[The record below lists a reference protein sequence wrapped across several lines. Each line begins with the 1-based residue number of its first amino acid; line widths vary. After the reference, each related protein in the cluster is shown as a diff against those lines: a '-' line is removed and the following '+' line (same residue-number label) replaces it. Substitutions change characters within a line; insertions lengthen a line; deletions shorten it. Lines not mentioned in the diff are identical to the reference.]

1 MSEHIV
7 LHLMSS
13 ASAKRLITPSQLA
26 LFSRSPVIGVWWE
39 ELAAQKL
46 FTEQR
51 PDVTSLDELLFASGL
66 EHEEVL
72 LADLEAAGADVHR
85 QQPVDPDGP
94 PQEQDYAN
102 TLAAMREGRQ
112 FIHQAA
118 LRNGEIRGWADLLER
133 VEETP
138 SVLGSWSYRPIEC
151 KLSSHPKPIYL
162 VQACAYCE
170 LLEPL
175 LGHRPEQFRL
185 YLGGKRFRS
194 YATSAFWAWYEQ
206 LRQRYRDFRDS
217 FNPSVEPEDEPGD
230 HGLWTAF
237 IDQRLEDKKDL
248 ILVAGMRRAQRSKL
262 RAAGIHT
269 IDDLA
274 ALEPGVTV
282 SGLDAEILERLRAQA
297 EIQTAPAQADGR
309 PPYRVRPADQQE
321 RGLGALPQAD
331 EGDVWFD
338 MEGYPDPITG
348 TKLEYLFGVCFRE
361 PGSTD
366 IVFKAWWAHD
376 LPAEK
381 AAFEGLIDWI
391 AAHRERHPG
400 LHVYHYA
407 SYEKTAL
414 GTLAARHQTR
424 ERLIDQW
431 LTEGVLVDLYP
442 IVRHGLLLGAPS
454 YSIKKVE
461 LLFQPARDGAVET
474 AADSV
479 VQYAEWLRSGEPRR
493 AGEAPAGSPRLQAIE
508 DYNRDDCLS
517 TARLHDFLLE
527 QRRLLGLPD
536 RPLVLPGRLEEE
548 AEFGKAGAAESAQAK
563 RNREAIETLMR
574 TSEVLLEELPAE
586 RRDTLQPPPPGVDDP
601 AAATI
606 EAAEAEPGPRGLS
619 IRLHRLLAQL
629 LPFHLRERKVE
640 WWAFFDRLEQNPDER
655 FTDAEVIAAA
665 TLESIEEK
673 QTPRATHKEL
683 TYSFDTEQPLKLR
696 NTAGNLL
703 RLYLPDEEVSL
714 AAEVDEEEGTVV
726 LKLTGKVE
734 RDRAE
739 AGRPISVPARTDL
752 VLFPPDI
759 SQHLRPHLARQA
771 RFWVDDREHL
781 SAAMRHLLERRVMP
795 ELEPINARTREDPDN
810 TPSDLAAFLATADGV
825 ALALQGPPGAGKTT
839 VTAKVIALLA
849 ARDHRIAV
857 SSNSH
862 PAINHL
868 LRRCQVA
875 MASNGSKARVV
886 KCTGSSPRP
895 DDEEAF
901 QGTGISCVLQKDLRP
916 EMAVVG
922 GTVFV
927 FAKHEEEAFD
937 LLVIDEAGQ
946 VSLANLLAMASCARN
961 ILVVGDQQQLSQ
973 PTRAAHPG
981 DSGLSCL
988 DYVMEHHAVVPP
1000 DRGVFLATSW
1010 RMAPPL
1016 AQVVSE
1022 LFYERELTAAAANA
1036 ANRVEWRGPAQ
1047 GLLFLPVLHSGNST
1061 GSDEEVEQVAALVA
1075 ALRGQPFRRAG
1086 RDGVEPGVLDWRE
1099 ILITAPYNVQVSRL
1113 KRRLGPEARIG
1124 TVDKF
1129 QGQEAAVA
1137 IHSLTSSDAE
1147 QAPRGLGFL
1156 LDPHR
1161 LNVAISRGQCL
1172 TIVVGSPTLSS
1183 GIAAQVDEVIQ
1194 LNRLCRLMAES

>member
-1 MSEHIV
+1 MPG
-7 LHLMSS
+7 
-13 ASAKRLITPSQLA
+13 RLITPSQLA
-26 LFSRSPVIGVWWE
+26 LFSRSPVIGAWWE

-46 FTEQR
+46 FTDRR
-51 PDVTSLDELLFASGL
+51 PDVTSLDELLFASGV
-66 EHEEVL
+66 EHERVL
-72 LADLEAAGADVHR
+72 LADLEAGGGDVHR
-85 QQPVDPDGP
+85 QQRLDPDGP
-94 PQEQDYAN
+94 PQEEDYAN
-102 TLAAMREGRQ
+102 TLVAMQEGRQ
-112 FIHQAA
+112 FIPQAA

-133 VEETP
+133 VDDTP
-138 SVLGSWSYRPIEC
+138 SRLGTWSYRPIEC

-175 LGHRPEQFRL
+175 LGHRPDEFRL

-206 LRQRYRDFRDS
+206 LRQRYRDFRAS
-217 FNPSVEPEDEPGD
+217 FDPLSEPEDEPGD
-230 HGLWTAF
+230 HGQWTAF
-237 IDQRLEDKKDL
+237 IDQRLEEKKDL
-248 ILVAGMRRAQRSKL
+248 ILVAGMRRTQRAKL
-262 RAAGIHT
+262 RAAGIDS
-269 IDDLA
+269 IDALA
-274 ALEPGVTV
+274 ALAAGCSV
-282 SGLDAEILERLRAQA
+282 SGLDPEILERLRAQA

-309 PPYRVRPADQQE
+309 PPYRVRPADQQA
-321 RGLGALPQAD
+321 RGLAALPAAD
-331 EGDVWFD
+331 PGDVWFD
-338 MEGYPDPITG
+338 MEGYPDPINS
-348 TKLEYLFGVCFRE
+348 TKLEYLFGVCFRD

-366 IVFKAWWAHD
+366 IAFQAWWAHHP
-376 LPAEK
+376 PAEK

-391 AAHRERHPG
+391 AERRQRHPG

-414 GTLAARHQTR
+414 RTLAALHQTR

-442 IVRHGLLLGAPS
+442 IVCHGLLLGAPS

-461 LLFQPARDGAVET
+461 LLYQPARDGAVET

-479 VQYAEWLRSGEPRR
+479 VQYAEWLRSAEPCT

-536 RPLVLPGRLEEE
+536 RPFVLPGRLEEE
-548 AEFGKAGAAESAQAK
+548 AEFGEAGAAESPQAR
-563 RNREAIETLMR
+563 RNREAIETLVR
-574 TSEVLLEELPAE
+574 TSEELLNELPAE
-586 RRDTLQPPPPGVDDP
+586 RRDTPQRPPPGADDQ
-601 AAATI
+601 AAAAI
-606 EAAEAEPGPRGLS
+606 EAAEAEPGPRELS

-629 LPFHLRERKVE
+629 LPFHVRERKVE
-640 WWAFFDRLEQNPDER
+640 WWAFFERLEQNPDER
-655 FTDAEVIAAA
+655 FADAEVIAAA
-665 TLESIEEK
+665 TLESIKEK
-673 QTPRATHKEL
+673 ETARATHKEL
-683 TYSFDTEQPLKLR
+683 TYHFDTEQPLKLR
-696 NTAGNLL
+696 NTSGNLL
-703 RLYLPDEEVSL
+703 RLYLPEEEVSL
-714 AAEVDEEEGTVV
+714 AAEVDDDDGKVV
-726 LKLTGKVE
+726 LKLPGKKE
-734 RDRAE
+734 RKRAE
-739 AGRPISVPARTDL
+739 ACLPIKVPARTDL

-759 SQHLRPHLARQA
+759 SQHLRAHLALQA
-771 RFWVDDREHL
+771 SVWVDAKEPL
-781 SAAMRHLLERRVMP
+781 PAAMQHLLERRTMP
-795 ELEPINARTREDPDN
+795 ELEPINARTRQDPGR
-810 TPSDLAAFLATADGV
+810 TPAELAGFLATANGV
-825 ALALQGPPGAGKTT
+825 ALALQGPPGTGKTT
-839 VTAKVIALLA
+839 VTAELIAQLA
-849 ARDHRIAV
+849 ARGQRIAV

-868 LRRCQVA
+868 LRRCQAA
-875 MASNGSKARVV
+875 MESNGSKARVV
-886 KCTGSSPRP
+886 KCTGSTARP
-895 DDEEAF
+895 EDEEGF
-901 QGTGISCVLQKDLRP
+901 EGTAISCVQQKHLKP

-927 FAKHEEEAFD
+927 FGKHEGDTFD

-946 VSLANLLAMASCARN
+946 VSLANLLAMAYCARN

-973 PTRAAHPG
+973 PTRATHPG
-981 DSGLSCL
+981 ESGLSCL
-988 DYVMEHHAVVPP
+988 DYVMEQHAVVPP

-1022 LFYERELTAAAANA
+1022 LFYEGELMAAPANA
-1036 ANRVEWRGPAQ
+1036 ANRVEWTGPTQ
-1047 GLLFLPVLHSGNST
+1047 GLLFQPVLHCGNST
-1061 GSDEEVEQVAALVA
+1061 GSDEEVDQVAALVA
-1075 ALRGQPFRRAG
+1075 ALRGQPFRRSS
-1086 RDGVEPGVLDWRE
+1086 RDGLESGVLDWSE

-1129 QGQEAAVA
+1129 QGQEAAVT

-1147 QAPRGLGFL
+1147 LAPRGLSFL

-1172 TIVVGSPTLSS
+1172 SIVVGSPTLTS
-1183 GIAAQVDEVIQ
+1183 GIASKVDDVVQ
-1194 LNRLCRLMAES
+1194 LNRLCRLMGDR

>member
-1 MSEHIV
+1 MTT
-7 LHLMSS
+7 
-13 ASAKRLITPSQLA
+13 ADRLITPSQLA
-26 LFSRSPVIGVWWE
+26 LFSRSPVIGAWWE

-85 QQPVDPDGP
+85 QQQVNPDGP

-102 TLAAMREGRQ
+102 TVAAMREGHQ

-118 LRNGEIRGWADLLER
+118 LRNDEIRGWADLLER
-133 VEETP
+133 VDDKP
-138 SVLGSWSYRPIEC
+138 SVLGTWSYRPIEC

-170 LLEPL
+170 LLEHL
-175 LGHRPEQFRL
+175 LGYRPEQFRL

-194 YATSAFWAWYEQ
+194 YDTSAFWAWYEQ

-217 FNPSVEPEDEPGD
+217 FDPLVAPEDQPGD

-248 ILVAGMRRAQRSKL
+248 ILVAGMRRTQRAKL
-262 RAAGIHT
+262 RTADIHT
-269 IDDLA
+269 IDELA

-282 SGLDAEILERLRAQA
+282 SGLDPEILERLRAQA
-297 EIQTAPAQADGR
+297 EIQTSPAQPDGR
-309 PPYRVRPADQQE
+309 PPYRLFPADQQE
-321 RGLGALPQAD
+321 RGLGALPVAD
-331 EGDVWFD
+331 DGDVWFD

-348 TKLEYLFGVCFRE
+348 TKLEYLFGVCFRD
-361 PGSTD
+361 PGSTV
-366 IVFKAWWAHD
+366 IQFKAWWAHD
-376 LPAEK
+376 WPAEK

-391 AAHRERHPG
+391 AERRQRHPG

-414 GTLAARHQTR
+414 CTLAAHHQTR
-424 ERLIDQW
+424 ECLIDQW

-461 LLFQPARDGAVET
+461 LLYQPARDGAVDT

-479 VQYAEWLRSGEPRR
+479 VQYAEWLRSAEPTTP
-493 AGEAPAGSPRLQAIE
+493 GEAPAGSPRLQAIE
-508 DYNRDDCLS
+508 DYNREDCLS

-527 QRRLLGLPD
+527 QRLLLGLPD

-548 AEFGKAGAAESAQAK
+548 AEFGVAGAAESAQAR

-586 RRDTLQPPPPGVDDP
+586 RRDTPKPPPPGVDDP
-601 AAATI
+601 AAAAI
-606 EAAEAEPGPRGLS
+606 EAAEAEQGPRALS

-655 FTDAEVIAAA
+655 FADAEVVAAA
-665 TLESIEEK
+665 TLESIKEK
-673 QTPRATHKEL
+673 ATPRATHKEL
-683 TYSFDTEQPLKLR
+683 TYRFDTEQPLKLR
-696 NTAGNLL
+696 NTTGNLL
-703 RLYLPDEEVSL
+703 RLYLPDEEVSM
-714 AAEVDEEEGTVV
+714 AADVDHDSGTVV
-726 LKLTGKVE
+726 LKLTGKKE
-734 RDRAE
+734 RERAD

-752 VLFPPDI
+752 VLFPSDI

-771 RFWVDDREHL
+771 SCWVDDHQAL
-781 SAAMRHLLERRVMP
+781 PAAMRHLLERRTMP
-795 ELEPINARTREDPDN
+795 ELAPINVRTRQDPGS

-825 ALALQGPPGAGKTT
+825 ALALQGPPGTGKTT
-839 VTAKVIALLA
+839 VTGEVIAQLA
-849 ARDHRIAV
+849 ARGQMVAV

-868 LRRCQVA
+868 LRGCQKA
-875 MASNGSKARVV
+875 MENTGSEARVV

-901 QGTGISCVLQKDLRP
+901 EGTGISCVLQKDLRP

-927 FAKHEEEAFD
+927 FAKHEEEPFD

-981 DSGLSCL
+981 DSGVSCL

-1022 LFYERELTAAAANA
+1022 LFYEGELTAAPANG
-1036 ANRVEWRGPAQ
+1036 ANRVEWGGPAQ
-1047 GLLFLPVLHSGNST
+1047 GLLFVPVFHSGNST

-1075 ALRGQPFRRAG
+1075 ALRGQPFQCAS

-1124 TVDKF
+1124 TVDKY
-1129 QGQEAAVA
+1129 QGQQAAVA

-1172 TIVVGSPTLSS
+1172 SIVLGSPTLSS
-1183 GIAAQVDEVIQ
+1183 GIAAQVEDVIQ
-1194 LNRLCRLMAES
+1194 LNRLCRLMAEC

>member
-1 MSEHIV
+1 
-7 LHLMSS
+7 MSS
-13 ASAKRLITPSQLA
+13 STTDRLVTPSQLA
-26 LFSRSPVIGVWWE
+26 LFSRSPVIGAWWE

-72 LADLEAAGADVHR
+72 LADLEASGADVHR

-133 VEETP
+133 VDDKP

-194 YATSAFWAWYEQ
+194 YDTSAFWAWYEQ
-206 LRQRYRDFRDS
+206 LRQRYRDFRAS
-217 FNPSVEPEDEPGD
+217 FDPLREPEDEPGD

-237 IDQRLEDKKDL
+237 IDQRLEEKKDL
-248 ILVAGMRRAQRSKL
+248 ILVAGMRRTQRAKL
-262 RAAGIHT
+262 CAAGIHT

-274 ALEPGVTV
+274 ALEAGTKV
-282 SGLDAEILERLRAQA
+282 SGLDPEILDRLRTQA
-297 EIQTAPAQADGR
+297 EIQTAPAQPDGR

-321 RGLGALPQAD
+321 RGLCALPLAD

-348 TKLEYLFGVCFRE
+348 SKLEYLFGVCFRD

-366 IVFKAWWAHD
+366 IAFKAWWAHV

-391 AAHRERHPG
+391 AERRQHHPG

-414 GTLAARHQTR
+414 GTLAASHQTR

-431 LTEGVLVDLYP
+431 LSEGVLVDLYP

-461 LLFQPARDGAVET
+461 LLYQPARDGAVET

-479 VQYAEWLRSGEPRR
+479 VQYAEWLRSCEPQI
-493 AGEAPAGSPRLQAIE
+493 AGEAPAGSPRLQGIE

-548 AEFGKAGAAESAQAK
+548 AEFGLAGAAESSQAK

-574 TSEVLLEELPAE
+574 TSEILLEELPTE
-586 RRDTLQPPPPGVDDP
+586 RRDTPQLPPPGVDDP
-601 AAATI
+601 AAAAI
-606 EAAEAEPGPRGLS
+606 EAAEAEPGPRELS

-640 WWAFFDRLEQNPDER
+640 WWTFFDRLEQNPDER
-655 FTDAEVIAAA
+655 FADAEVIAAA

-683 TYSFDTEQPLKLR
+683 TYRFDTEQPLKLR
-696 NTAGNLL
+696 NTGGNLL
-703 RLYLPDEEVSL
+703 RLYLPGEEVSL
-714 AAEVDEEEGTVV
+714 AAQVHDEDGTVV
-726 LKLTGKVE
+726 LKLSGKKE
-734 RDRAE
+734 RERAE
-739 AGRPISVPARTDL
+739 AGLPISVPERTDL
-752 VLFPPDI
+752 ILFPPDI
-759 SQHLRPHLARQA
+759 SQHLRHHLSRQA
-771 RFWVDDREHL
+771 SCWVDDHQAL
-781 SAAMRHLLERRVMP
+781 PAAMHHLFERRAMP
-795 ELEPINARTREDPDN
+795 ELEPINTRTRQDPGS
-810 TPSDLAAFLATADGV
+810 TASDLASFLATADGV
-825 ALALQGPPGAGKTT
+825 ALALQGPPGTGKTT
-839 VTAKVIALLA
+839 VTAEVITQLVAQGQ
-849 ARDHRIAV
+849 RVAV

-875 MASNGSKARVV
+875 MESNGSKARVV

-895 DDEEAF
+895 DDEQAF
-901 QGTGISCVLQKDLRP
+901 DGTGISCVLQKDLRP

-927 FAKHEEEAFD
+927 FAKHVEEPFD

-1000 DRGVFLATSW
+1000 DRGLFLATSW

-1022 LFYERELTAAAANA
+1022 LFYKGELTAARANS
-1036 ANRVEWRGPAQ
+1036 ANRVEWSGPAQ
-1047 GLLFLPVLHSGNST
+1047 GLLFLPSLHSGNST
-1061 GSDEEVEQVAALVA
+1061 GSDEEVDQVAALVA
-1075 ALRGQPFRRAG
+1075 ALRGQPFQRAV
-1086 RDGVEPGVLDWRE
+1086 RDGIESGVLDWSE
-1099 ILITAPYNVQVSRL
+1099 ILITAPYNVQVSLL

-1172 TIVVGSPTLSS
+1172 SMVLGSPTLSS

>member
-1 MSEHIV
+1 MRT
-7 LHLMSS
+7 
-13 ASAKRLITPSQLA
+13 ANRLITPSQLA
-26 LFSRSPVIGVWWE
+26 LFSRSPVLGSWWE
-39 ELAAQKL
+39 ELAAEKL

-51 PDVTSLDELLFASGL
+51 PEVTSLDELLFASGL

-72 LADLEAAGADVHR
+72 LAGLEASGVDVHR

-94 PQEQDYAN
+94 PKEQDYAN

-118 LRNGEIRGWADLLER
+118 LRNDEIRGWADLLER
-133 VEETP
+133 VDGMP
-138 SVLGSWSYRPIEC
+138 SALGNWSYRPIEC

-175 LGHRPEQFRL
+175 LGHRPQQFRL
-185 YLGGKRFRS
+185 YLGGKSFRS
-194 YATSAFWAWYEQ
+194 YSTSAFWAWYEQ
-206 LRQRYRDFRDS
+206 LRQRYRDFRAS
-217 FNPSVEPEDEPGD
+217 FDPSLEPDDEPGD

-237 IDQRLEDKKDL
+237 IDQRLEEKKDL
-248 ILVAGMRRAQRSKL
+248 ILVAGMRRTQRAKL
-262 RAAGIHT
+262 RDAGIHT
-269 IDDLA
+269 IDELA
-274 ALEPGVTV
+274 ALGPCSVV
-282 SGLDAEILERLRAQA
+282 SGLDPEILERLRAQA
-297 EIQTAPAQADGR
+297 EIQISPSQLDGR
-309 PPYRVRPADQQE
+309 PPYRVLPVDQQE
-321 RGLGALPQAD
+321 RGLGALPGAD

-348 TKLEYLFGVCFRE
+348 SKLEYLFGVCFHDQ
-361 PGSTD
+361 GSPD
-366 IVFKAWWAHD
+366 IQFKAWWAHD
-376 LPAEK
+376 RPAEK
-381 AAFEGLIDWI
+381 TAFEGLVDWI
-391 AAHRERHPG
+391 AERRQCHPD

-414 GTLAARHQTR
+414 RTLAAHHQSR
-424 ERLIDQW
+424 ESLIDQW

-461 LLFQPARDGAVET
+461 LLYQPARDGAVET

-479 VQYAEWLRSGEPRR
+479 VQYSEWLRSGEPLM
-493 AGEAPAGSPRLQAIE
+493 AGVAPFGSPRLQAIE

-527 QRRLLGLPD
+527 QRRLLGLVD
-536 RPLVLPGRLEEE
+536 RPLVLPGRLEEKS
-548 AEFGKAGAAESAQAK
+548 EFGVAGDAESPQAK

-574 TSEVLLEELPAE
+574 TSETLLEELPAE
-586 RRDTLQPPPPGVDDP
+586 RRDCPQPPTPGVDDP
-601 AAATI
+601 AAAAI
-606 EAAEAEPGPRGLS
+606 EAAEAELGPRELS

-640 WWAFFDRLEQNPDER
+640 WWAFFDRLEQNADER
-655 FTDAEVIAAA
+655 FADAEVIAAA
-665 TLESIEEK
+665 SLESIEEK
-673 QTPRATHKEL
+673 ETSRATHKEL
-683 TYSFDTEQPLKLR
+683 TYRFDIEQPLKLR
-696 NTAGNLL
+696 NTTSNLL
-703 RLYLPDEEVSL
+703 RLYMPNEEVSL
-714 AAEVDEEEGTVV
+714 AADMDDGIGTVV
-726 LKLTGKVE
+726 LKLTGKKELE
-734 RDRAE
+734 RTNT
-739 AGRPISVPARTDL
+739 GRPISVPTRTDL

-771 RFWVDDREHL
+771 SSWVDERADL
-781 SAAMRHLLERRVMP
+781 PAAMQHLLERRTMP
-795 ELEPINARTREDPDN
+795 ELGEINARTRRDPGS
-810 TPSDLAAFLATADGV
+810 TPSDLAAFLASADGV
-825 ALALQGPPGAGKTT
+825 ALALQGPPGTGKTT
-839 VTAKVIALLA
+839 VTAEVIALLA
-849 ARDHRIAV
+849 ARGQRVAV

-868 LRRCQVA
+868 LRRSQMAMENFGTNALVA
-875 MASNGSKARVV
+875 
-886 KCTGSSPRP
+886 KCTGSSARTE
-895 DDEEAF
+895 DEEF
-901 QGTGISCVLQKDLRP
+901 FRGTGVLCAQQKQLQP
-916 EMAVVG
+916 EMVVVG

-927 FAKHEEEAFD
+927 FAKHEEEPFD

-946 VSLANLLAMASCARN
+946 VALANLLAMASCARN

-1022 LFYERELTAAAANA
+1022 LFYEGELTAAPANA
-1036 ANRVEWRGPAQ
+1036 ANRVEWSGPAQ
-1047 GLLFLPVLHSGNST
+1047 GLLYLPVPHSGNST
-1061 GSDEEVEQVAALVA
+1061 SSDEEVEQVAALVE
-1075 ALRGQPFRRAG
+1075 ALRGKPFQCSG
-1086 RDGVEPGVLDWRE
+1086 RGGVKPGVLDWSE

-1129 QGQEAAVA
+1129 QGLEAAVA

-1147 QAPRGLGFL
+1147 QAPRGLSFL

-1172 TIVVGSPTLSS
+1172 SILVGSPTLSS
-1183 GIAAQVDEVIQ
+1183 GIPSQVDDVVQ
-1194 LNRLCRLMAES
+1194 LNRLCRLMAKS